1 MGRLHFLRE
10 KKFYIN
16 LLLIVILCGVLLWLT
31 FRMLDRYTRHG
42 KVYIMPDFVGQDFQ
56 QVKHDNSKDFNFIL
70 IDSVYPKGQ
79 QPGSIYQQDPLPG
92 SKIKKGRNVY
102 AIIVAVTPEK
112 TVMPNLKGISLREA
126 IGRLESSGLDVDHLE
141 YVTYSY
147 KNNVIDQYYLGQPI
161 EKGTELVKG
170 SKITLHVG
178 IGDDK
183 SDIKVPNLIGKTAE
197 EVKRLLNLAG
207 LNLGKEEREDN
218 DSIQYM
224 CVRRMSPGPSSGAV
238 KPGTYVDVCY
248 HSSRTMDFKKEMKE
262 LLHEDSL
269 NLLHEDSLNNVPQ
282 PTIKIDT
289 ITETI
294 ETTDYEEENEF
305 EDEF

>member
-1 MGRLHFLRE
+1 MGRFSFLKE
-10 KKFYIN
+10 KKFYLN
-16 LLLIVILCGVLLWLT
+16 LLLIVILSGVLLWLT
-31 FRMLDRYTRHG
+31 FRLLDRYTRHG
-42 KVYIMPDFVGQDFQ
+42 NVYIMPDFVGQDFQ

-183 SDIKVPNLIGKTAE
+183 SNIKVPNLIGKSAE

-224 CVRRMSPGPSSGAV
+224 CVRRMTPGPSSGAV

-248 HSSRTMDFKKEMKE
+248 HSSRTLDFKKEMKE

-269 NLLHEDSLNNVPQ
+269 ANVPQ

>member
-42 KVYIMPDFVGQDFQ
+42 NVYIMPDFVGQDFQ

-147 KNNVIDQYYLGQPI
+147 KNNVIDQYYQGQPI

-224 CVRRMSPGPSSGAV
+224 CVRRMTPGPSSGAV
-238 KPGTYVDVCY
+238 KPGTYVDVWY
-248 HSSRTMDFKKEMKE
+248 HSSRTIDFKKEMKE
-262 LLHEDSL
+262 LMREDSL
-269 NLLHEDSLNNVPQ
+269 ANAKQ
-282 PTIKIDT
+282 PEIKIDT
-289 ITETI
+289 IKETI
-294 ETTDYEEENEF
+294 ETTDYEEEDEF